1 MYLSVIVN
9 TLGGLAIF
17 VLGMKFMTEGLQ
29 MSAGN
34 RIRNILRAVSSN
46 RILGCL
52 TGTVVTAIIQSSSA
66 TTVMVIGFVTAGLM
80 TLEQAVGVIIGAN
93 IGTTM
98 TAQLIAFKFEAL
110 ALPAIAIGVPMK
122 FFATRKKYRYAGEII
137 AGFGLLFFGLSLMGD
152 GLKPLRTDPAVVEFF
167 TKFDPAHTGGLMLCV
182 LIGAVV
188 TMIVQSSSAT
198 VGLTMTLAT
207 QGLISLPAAIALV
220 LGENIGTTITAQLAT
235 IGSGNVNSY
244 RAANAHTLFNVLG
257 VILVTAIFPWFLQA
271 VDWVTITL
279 MHAPANT
286 MVDGAYPHAG
296 RFVANAHTLFNV
308 LNAVIFLTFFPILIK
323 VTLALSPKD
332 KEAGDPLFR
341 MPQFDQR
348 TLDNPVA
355 AMAQVRG
362 EISHMAEVVRAAY
375 CNAIESIMQHD
386 HKNIR
391 KWQRFERHIDEMHKT
406 LMLVLTQIMQS
417 EINEEA
423 SQEISE
429 QIRIINNLER
439 IGDAVE
445 IIAMLGEDIMDKDI
459 PMSPQSWEDLQT
471 MREKVGQFLDL
482 IRQGLRTPPANFL
495 EEAEILEASIDALRE
510 NIRCAYIERLKNA
523 QCSVEGGTIFMN
535 MITRMEKIGDC
546 CFTIARAVTRQ
557 V

>member
-1 MYLSVIVN
+1 MVFWGLALRAYLGLKHRHMAHFWEGVGY
-9 TLGGLAIF
+9 LGGLVGILALAASYLGNLQAGGLSALMYLGFGVFLLSILMSRIWLMLPEIF
-17 VLGMKFMTEGLQ
+17 TQ
-29 MSAGN
+29 AGHILSHI
-34 RIRNILRAVSSN
+34 RIYAVGAAGGIL
-46 RILGCL
+46 
-52 TGTVVTAIIQSSSA
+52 
-66 TTVMVIGFVTAGLM
+66 AGLL
-80 TLEQAVGVIIGAN
+80 TDVG
-93 IGTTM
+93 
-98 TAQLIAFKFEAL
+98 
-110 ALPAIAIGVPMK
+110 
-122 FFATRKKYRYAGEII
+122 FAMAERL
-137 AGFGLLFFGLSLMGD
+137 GLLGVLLGLLVAGVLHLLILLLTTLGHM
-152 GLKPLRTDPAVVEFF
+152 LQPIRLIWVEFF

>member
-1 MYLSVIVN
+1 MGLQVLTQ

-34 RIRNILRAVSSN
+34 RIRNILRAVSAN
-46 RILGCL
+46 RFLGCA
-52 TGTVVTAIIQSSSA
+52 TGTLVTAVTQSSSA

-98 TAQLIAFKFEAL
+98 TAQLIAFKLEVL
-110 ALPAIAIGVPMK
+110 ALPAIAVGVPMK
-122 FFATRKKYRYAGEII
+122 FFSSRKKYRYAGEII
-137 AGFGLLFFGLSLMGD
+137 AGFGLLFFGLTLMGD
-152 GLKPLRTDPAVVEFF
+152 GLKPLRSDPMVVEFF
-167 TKFDPAHTGGLMLCV
+167 TKFDPAHTGGLLLCI
-182 LIGAVV
+182 LTGAVV

-207 QGLISLPAAIALV
+207 QGLVSLPAAIALV
-220 LGENIGTTITAQLAT
+220 MGENIGTTITAQLAT
-235 IGSGNVNSY
+235 IGSGNVVSY
-244 RAANAHTLFNVLG
+244 RAANAHTLFNVIG
-257 VILVTAIFPWFLQA
+257 VILIGLLFPWFLHW
-271 VDWVTITL
+271 VDWVTVTL

-286 MVDGAYPHAG
+286 MVDGAFPHAG

-308 LNAVIFLTFFPILIK
+308 LNAAVFLLLFPLLIRATI
-323 VTLALSPKD
+323 VLSPKD
-332 KEAGDPLFR
+332 KDAGDPLFR
-341 MPQFDQR
+341 TPQFDQR
-348 TLDNPVA
+348 TLDTPVA
-355 AMAQVRG
+355 AMAQIRG
-362 EISHMAEVVRAAY
+362 EILHMAELVRAAY
-375 CNAIESIMQHD
+375 CNAIESIMQRD
-386 HKNIR
+386 HRNIR
-391 KWQRFERHIDEMHKT
+391 KWQRFERHIDEMHTT
-406 LMLVLTQIMQS
+406 LMTVLAQIMQS

-445 IIAMLGEDIMDKDI
+445 VIARLGEDVMDKDI
-459 PMSPQSWEDLQT
+459 HMAPQAWDDLQT
-471 MREKVGQFLDL
+471 MREKVARFLDL
-482 IRQGLRTPPANFL
+482 VLQGLRTAPADFL
-495 EEAEILEASIDALRE
+495 EEAEVLEASIDALRE
-510 NIRCAYIERLKNA
+510 QIRCAYIERLKAA

-546 CFTIARAVTRQ
+546 CFTIARAITRT